1 MLVEFKQSSYNKWTE
16 NCTSKPTRVTLTASS
31 LLLVRTN
38 RKNLLPQ
45 KAKRKYATSKAVNSY
60 TMNPSLYP
68 FPRANK
74 VFHFIHPLGITLYGM
89 FAPLSCYLAYR
100 EVQSLSIAIQRNNKF
115 SWKRLKDILC
125 SISLKGGGL
134 LLAFEKKWFDTTGE
148 TLNRAIVEIFFLPPF
163 AGKSLNEN

>member
-1 MLVEFKQSSYNKWTE
+1 MSNSNKAAT
-16 NCTSKPTRVTLTASS
+16 TSGPKVVHQNPQEWHSQHRVYCWSEQTGIYCP
-31 LLLVRTN
+31 R
-38 RKNLLPQ
+38 

-74 VFHFIHPLGITLYGM
+74 VFHFIHPLGIILYGM
-89 FAPLSCYLAYR
+89 FAPLSCYLEYR
-100 EVQSLSIAIQRNNKF
+100 EVQSLSIAIQLNNKF

-134 LLAFEKKWFDTTGE
+134 LLAFE
-148 TLNRAIVEIFFLPPF
+148 
-163 AGKSLNEN
+163 ENVIGHN